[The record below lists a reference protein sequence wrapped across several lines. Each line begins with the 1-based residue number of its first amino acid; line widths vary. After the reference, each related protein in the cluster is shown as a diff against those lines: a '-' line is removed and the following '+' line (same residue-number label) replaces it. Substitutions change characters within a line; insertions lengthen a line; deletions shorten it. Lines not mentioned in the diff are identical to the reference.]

1 MTGLQRL
8 TAVILL
14 GMMSAATASLPPCP
28 DSPNCVSSQATN
40 KDQQVDPIVFTL
52 PPQQALARLKQ
63 VLAGMPRTR
72 LVKEEGGYLHAEVR
86 SFLFRFVDDLEFL
99 VDNERN
105 LIHIRSASRTG
116 HSDFGVNRRRVERIR
131 KAFDGPE

>member
-1 MTGLQRL
+1 
-8 TAVILL
+8 
-14 GMMSAATASLPPCP
+14 MSAATASLPPCP

-40 KDQQVDPIVFTL
+40 KDQQVDPIVFVL
-52 PPQQALARLKQ
+52 PPAQALARLKQ

-105 LIHIRSASRTG
+105 LIHMRSASRTG

-131 KAFDGPE
+131 KAFDGLE